1 MVTAKCGLCPWP
13 DQYRESSVVFHKYFW
28 KKHKAY
34 GLLSR
39 HDSKMQRLSSSHFQN
54 YFAVLRT
61 HTHTHTRHHHRTEA
75 PSVIFFL
82 SYIICL
88 LTPQKHLTLKMSQS
102 YWYCY
107 IQTFLLYFSWDTV
120 VKEKNLRQV
129 NEYLCA
135 VDSWA
140 WLEFWV
146 FL

>member
-28 KKHKAY
+28 KKLFAESSWFKDAETFKFS
-34 GLLSR
+34 LSELFC
-39 HDSKMQRLSSSHFQN
+39 SLEN
-54 YFAVLRT
+54 T